1 MKGPENPEEAA
12 KGCYEGGMSAPH
24 YDIEMCHSPFIR
36 TCRKGTDSVFSFIAA
51 IIYLAT
57 FILSILYWSFDEIR
71 QGRIPFSR
79 RNSSNPLNRT
89 AGGGTYG
96 AVNK

>member
-1 MKGPENPEEAA
+1 MLHIMTLKCSILLLSERVEKE
-12 KGCYEGGMSAPH
+12 Y
-24 YDIEMCHSPFIR
+24 
-36 TCRKGTDSVFSFIAA
+36 TDFVLSFIAA

-71 QGRIPFSR
+71 QGRIPFSSR